1 MFGPW
6 AGKLPWRRKWQPTP
20 VFLPGESLGERIL
33 VGYSPQGHKELD
45 TTERLHFHTSNILE
59 FFDLHHRSPFII
71 LIFSF
76 KLLFSAMV
84 PKLWC
89 VPGFQRAE
97 KQNSGTSSLRPGPLH
112 FYQDHL
118 VVLISPKV

>member
-1 MFGPW
+1 M
-6 AGKLPWRRKWQPTP
+6 
-20 VFLPGESLGERIL
+20 
-33 VGYSPQGHKELD
+33 GYSPQGHKELD